1 VIICSLAMD
10 DGNKIKLIVLAK
22 LLGIDEEQLL
32 TLTVLN
38 NIFSTLIFIISVV
51 IYRFLFQNYI
61 LW

>member
-1 VIICSLAMD
+1 MD